1 MTTTKIKPDNSHYS
15 KDMDE
20 LRLSMLDVLSAL
32 DRIVEK
38 IYNSDEYQFI
48 RLWAMGKVEN
58 TGQENLSI
66 MKEMMLNLSN
76 DLAKTAKEIRERG

>member
-1 MTTTKIKPDNSHYS
+1 MKTTKIKPDNSHYS

-20 LRLSMLDVLSAL
+20 LRLF
-32 DRIVEK
+32 RIVEK

-76 DLAKTAKEIRERG
+76 DLAKAAKEIREREDKYGI